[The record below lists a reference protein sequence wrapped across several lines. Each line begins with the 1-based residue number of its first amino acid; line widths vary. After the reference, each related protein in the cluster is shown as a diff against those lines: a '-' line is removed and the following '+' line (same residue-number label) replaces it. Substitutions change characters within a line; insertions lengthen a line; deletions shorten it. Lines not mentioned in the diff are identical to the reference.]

1 MTNQRQIEE
10 RSFDRSQ
17 ALRQFVVIRGD
28 RLMIYEH
35 ERETT
40 DSEDY
45 DRNEQQFI
53 IGRKDG
59 IIELNEKKL
68 TFTLQL

>member
-17 ALRQFVVIRGD
+17 ALRQFVVLRGD
-28 RLMIYEH
+28 RLKIYEH
-35 ERETT
+35 EREVT